1 MKILIACEESGTVR
15 DAFIAKGHDA
25 ISCDVLPTSKPGPHY
40 QGDIADILHDGW
52 DMIIA
57 FPPCTYLSNA
67 GACRLY
73 PRKGELNKE
82 RYKKGLIAKEF
93 FMQFINADCEK
104 IVVENPVSSRIFQ
117 MPIHTQEIQPYEF
130 GHPFSKKTRL
140 WLKGLPNLTPTNVV
154 EKKGTFLP
162 SGTSRY
168 RGTKKNNGTI
178 RGSMNNSKTFQGI
191 ADAMADQWG

>member
-1 MKILIACEESGTVR
+1 MKILVACEESGTVR

-25 ISCDVLPTSKPGPHY
+25 MSCDILPTSKPGPHY
-40 QGDIADILHDGW
+40 QGDILDILNDGW
-52 DMIIA
+52 DMVIA

-82 RYKKGLIAKEF
+82 RYEKGLEAKEF

-104 IVVENPVSSRIFQ
+104 IAVENPVSSRIFQ
-117 MPIHTQEIQPYEF
+117 LPIHTQEIQPYEF

-140 WLKGLPNLTPTNVV
+140 WLKGLPRLVPTNIV
-154 EKKGTFLP
+154 EKIGTYLP

-168 RGTKKNNGTI
+168 KGTDKNNGTVS
-178 RGSMNNSKTFQGI
+178 GSVNRSKTFQGI